1 MHLPLSPL
9 ILSLYL
15 VILSTTATP
24 LSNPDL
30 APAANPADEFP
41 NVVHTTNHRWAAR
54 TPTTM
59 VP

>member
-1 MHLPLSPL
+1 MLLTLSPL

-15 VILSTTATP
+15 LTISTTATP

-41 NVVHTTNHRWAAR
+41 NVVHTTNHRWAVR
-54 TPTTM
+54 TPTTR